1 MDEILK
7 FAEAV
12 GNLGVMVICS
22 AVLIWI
28 MVKMFVSQKKIMETL
43 TESLAHKDRRTKE
56 HPGEEDAEVLDLIN
70 NKIHNELSV
79 LQQELNCDRT
89 YSFLY
94 HNGGISSSGLFFQRM
109 SCISEVVAPGIL
121 PMSNTSQ
128 SIHRS
133 SYSKICSS
141 IQDCNEWF
149 VEDTGVLKEE
159 DGFLYQRFLETRAES
174 VYIRALRSRQGNVI
188 GFVGVDYC
196 SLRYTEEVDL
206 IRDRLKKSSN
216 VLSTL
221 VDIRG
226 EVGGPVE
233 ENIK

>member
-43 TESLAHKDRRTKE
+43 TESLARKDRRTKE

-121 PMSNTSQ
+121 PISNTSQ

-149 VEDTGVLKEE
+149 VEDTDVLKEE

-174 VYIRALRSRQGNVI
+174 VYIRSLRSRQGNVI